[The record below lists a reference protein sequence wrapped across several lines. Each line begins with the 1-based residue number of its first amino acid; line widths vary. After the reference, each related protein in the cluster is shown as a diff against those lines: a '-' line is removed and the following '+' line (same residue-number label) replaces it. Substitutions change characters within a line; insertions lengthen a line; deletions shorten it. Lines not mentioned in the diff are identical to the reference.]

1 MKKLRTFKFST
12 LIFYII
18 AAIVFNF
25 SYDTPDTLHTK
36 RFTKLGYQDN
46 LQINDYES
54 YYEFFSEF
62 IFGLDDHV
70 EEQQEAEQEQN
81 LVKLKFYII
90 PFTTIKL
97 FYTLMFLSDLT
108 DFNIKK
114 LPQGKFPSIFLPP
127 ELS

>member
-1 MKKLRTFKFST
+1 
-12 LIFYII
+12 
-18 AAIVFNF
+18 VFNF
-25 SYDTPDTLHTK
+25 SYDTPDTLYSK
-36 RFTKLGYQDN
+36 QFTSLGYQDN

-114 LPQGKFPSIFLPP
+114 LPQGKLPSIFLPP

>member
-12 LIFYII
+12 LIFYIFV
-18 AAIVFNF
+18 AIVFNF
-25 SYDTPDTLHTK
+25 SYDTPDTLYSK
-36 RFTKLGYQDN
+36 QFTSLGYQDN

-114 LPQGKFPSIFLPP
+114 LPQGKLPSIFLPP